1 MSKFILYFH
10 LGSVHAHIILWIND
24 VDVDRIMNE
33 IVAMVPATINEQS
46 GKFILPDNEH
56 DLTLFKL
63 VEQKQIH
70 QCGPRCKTNK
80 HIGTCKYRFPTTIFV
95 EQHAAQHP
103 ITQRWVKKIQIKCVI
118 FELINWLLL
127 KETPIF
133 SLQISFY
140 FEHLIIQVQKI
151 FCAFFKHE
159 F

>member
-1 MSKFILYFH
+1 
-10 LGSVHAHIILWIND
+10 
-24 VDVDRIMNE
+24 
-33 IVAMVPATINEQS
+33 MVLATIDEQS

-63 VEQKQIH
+63 VERKQIY

-80 HIGTCKYRFPTTIFV
+80 HIETCKYGFPTTIFV
-95 EQHAAQHP
+95 EQHTVQHP
-103 ITQRWVKKIQIKCVI
+103 ITQRWVKKIQIKSVI
-118 FELINWLLL
+118 FELVSWLLL
-127 KETPIF
+127 KETPIL
-133 SLQISFY
+133 SLQISSY